1 MHELSIA
8 MSILDIASEVASRHE
23 GRVVTVRVKLGP
35 LSGVQKDALGWAFD
49 LAKEETLL
57 AEAKLV
63 IDETSLSAYCP
74 VCSAVRPLRS
84 TYELSCPVCGGP
96 TPEIKTGRELE
107 LIALEIDP

>member
-8 MSILDIASEVASRHE
+8 LNILDIAAEVAGQHE
-23 GRVVTVRVKLGP
+23 GRVVAVRVRLGP

-57 AEAKLV
+57 AAAELV
-63 IDETSLSAYCP
+63 IEETSISVYCP
-74 VCSAVRPLRS
+74 ACSAERTLQLDH
-84 TYELSCPVCGGP
+84 ELCCPVCGGP

-107 LIALEIDP
+107 VVALEIDP